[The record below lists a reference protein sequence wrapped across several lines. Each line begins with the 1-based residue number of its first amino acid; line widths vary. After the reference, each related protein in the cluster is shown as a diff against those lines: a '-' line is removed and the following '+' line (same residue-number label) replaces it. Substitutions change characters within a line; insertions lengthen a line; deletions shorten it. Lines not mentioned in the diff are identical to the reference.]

1 MTESLTRVWDDLV
14 GRITGPFSFRL
25 ILQPLV
31 ATILAVRAGLK
42 DARAGRPPH
51 AWAIVTDP
59 ARRSELL
66 MESWR
71 EVAKVF
77 IVAVL
82 IDVVYEIIVFRRIY
96 PGESLII
103 AATVA
108 LLPYMLLRGPVN
120 RMICWWHRRVEG
132 RHGGL
137 HRPHFHN

>member
-1 MTESLTRVWDDLV
+1 M
-14 GRITGPFSFRL
+14 
-25 ILQPLV
+25 V
-31 ATILAVRAGLK
+31 ATILAIRAGLR
-42 DARAGRPPH
+42 DARAGRTPL

-59 ARRSELL
+59 ARRRELL
-66 MESWR
+66 KESWN

-82 IDVVYEIIVFRRIY
+82 IDVVYEIIVFRRFY
-96 PGESLII
+96 PGESLIL

-120 RMICWWHRRVEG
+120 RMICWWHRRGEG